1 MLQEKNLK
9 PGRFIPAVVV
19 DVHRRKD
26 GLISRLKLKTTE
38 HKGIVERS
46 IRACFMLEHD
56 YLMLTEKFHQCILQ
70 DLEKNDSK
78 MTCALPVSHL
88 LYNMEKEEI
97 GLKKGDEQ
105 IFSTQKYVQK
115 QSIM

>member
-1 MLQEKNLK
+1 
-9 PGRFIPAVVV
+9 
-19 DVHRRKD
+19 
-26 GLISRLKLKTTE
+26 
-38 HKGIVERS
+38 
-46 IRACFMLEHD
+46 
-56 YLMLTEKFHQCILQ
+56 MLTEKFHQCVLQ
-70 DLEKNDSK
+70 DLEENDSK
-78 MTCALPVSHL
+78 MTCALPVRHL

>member
-1 MLQEKNLK
+1 
-9 PGRFIPAVVV
+9 
-19 DVHRRKD
+19 
-26 GLISRLKLKTTE
+26 
-38 HKGIVERS
+38 
-46 IRACFMLEHD
+46 
-56 YLMLTEKFHQCILQ
+56 MLTEKFHQCVLQ
-70 DLEKNDSK
+70 DLEENDSK

-88 LYNMEKEEI
+88 LYNMKKEEV